1 MIYSIAKNV
10 VFFLLNI
17 VYAVDVVGYDNFP
30 QNGSA
35 IICANH
41 KSFAD
46 PLVIAINLKR
56 RLHFIAKAE
65 IFKGKFLTWFFRS
78 IGCIP
83 VDRSNVAMDSFKESM
98 KHLKAGAIIVIFAQ
112 ATRRKAVD
120 EKDAKAGVAL
130 FSVKSGAPVVPVGIE
145 GDYKLFSRITINIG
159 EPLDFSEYKEKRI
172 RTPEL
177 NSITEEIMKR
187 VKVLAGE

>member
-10 VFFLLNI
+10 VFFLLNF
-17 VYAVDVVGYDNFP
+17 VYSVDVAGYDNLP
-30 QNGSA
+30 KDGAA

-46 PLVIAINLKR
+46 PLVIAIKLNR
-56 RLHFIAKAE
+56 RLHFMAKAE
-65 IFKGKFLTWFFRS
+65 IFKGKFLTSFFKS
-78 IGCIP
+78 LGCIP
-83 VDRSNVAMDSFKESM
+83 VDRANVAMDSFKQSM
-98 KHLKAGAIIVIFAQ
+98 KYLNAGEIIAIFSQ

-130 FSVKSGAPVVPVGIE
+130 FAVKSGAPVVPVGIE
-145 GDYKLFSRITINIG
+145 GDYKLFSKITINIG
-159 EPLDFSEYKEKRI
+159 EPVDFSEYKEKRI

-177 NSITEEIMKR
+177 NELTEEIMKR
-187 VKVLAGE
+187 VKLLAGE